1 MNSLCTVVQER
12 IVASQTLDEAEQ
24 AHVLGC
30 AECSRFAA
38 DCLALDSMVADSVG
52 DAVSIPPDFA
62 DRVMAELDQPTPD
75 PAQARRWE
83 DLFGRRWMQVAIANV
98 GIAFA
103 VANLV
108 RFVFSALLP
117 TAALGGTP

>member
-30 AECSRFAA
+30 AGCSRFAA
-38 DCLALDSMVADSVG
+38 DCLALDSMVADSVDG
-52 DAVSIPPDFA
+52 ALSIPSDFA
-62 DRVMAELDQPTPD
+62 DRVMAKLEQVDPD
-75 PAQARRWE
+75 RAQVRRWE
-83 DLFGRRWMQVAIANV
+83 DLFGRRWVQVAIANV
-98 GIAFA
+98 GVVFA